1 MADMYGVNI
10 GGINAPASA
19 DYNAAASAIVQG
31 GKNTASA
38 LGFLGGLAAQT
49 FTAVKDVDMEQ
60 KLRENKEAFTQF
72 GAKQQLSQAQ
82 QATQQALEEKN
93 KLLSGVLDGGQIN
106 KIKAQDEII
115 SKFTN
120 ETSRL
125 EDALANK
132 QISLGRYLGNVQALT
147 KQWIAQFPGRADEIR
162 QQVGQLTGIKNAD
175 DFAYQTYLEQQM
187 NMQVQSRAIAI
198 EQAKREQMLMED
210 DAKRLVKYGEYSS
223 TLDALKAVKS
233 GTANNALERV
243 RRIDQLE
250 TGTKSLENDMKNKGV
265 SADQATSLYGSLAF
279 MDASK
284 AITMNDKQFAPI
296 VSKMAQFKNTDGSW
310 NLAKLAAA
318 KDEITPVV
326 GQLTSAVRNSFE
338 ARAEMLRV
346 ELIKMG
352 SPNVDEQVKKIYAQ
366 GETFIKNLESTDS
379 VLAMNTIDKLIANKR
394 TSLQDAFQSIQAS
407 NSVITAFAGSKFM
420 GMYNDPSQ
428 REALK
433 TQFPEI
439 YNLLETSLNNIQGS
453 SNQVQAMIGSS
464 AAQFITNAEKSIS
477 TNGTIPVTSNA
488 KEQKQIS
495 EVAEIVGRSAIESL
509 ALNKETPTQENAN
522 IVSGYVETALKD
534 RGPRSAS
541 LLKNEA
547 QLKAAINN
555 MPEGIKAAYLTN
567 VNNVIENVLNPQGQ
581 LATASGIIYKTKTV
595 AKAVDMPK
603 DSKGN
608 SQSLIKMQVNNDG
621 YVVPV
626 LEANPAYV
634 APKGLLEGV
643 TPKGKAPTSRTGMT
657 TTPVPKGRPSVA
669 TTLSNE
675 AIVKATREFND
686 VVTIAA
692 TASATERKAMA
703 TRFAEAYNTS
713 GEPSATTTST
723 GNTTTDKN
731 WFYTLQPNR

>member
-1 MADMYGVNI
+1 MYGVNI

-31 GKNTASA
+31 GKNTANA
-38 LGFLGGLAAQT
+38 IGFLGGLAAQT

-72 GAKQQLSQAQ
+72 EARQQLGQAQ

-93 KLLSGVLDGGQIN
+93 KLIAGGQIN
-106 KIKAQDEII
+106 KFKEQDELIT
-115 SKFTN
+115 KFSS
-120 ETSRL
+120 ETARL

-147 KQWIAQFPGRADEIR
+147 RQWIAQFPGRADEIR
-162 QQVGQLTGIKNAD
+162 QQVGQMTGIKNAD

-187 NMQVQSRAIAI
+187 NMQQQSRALAI

-210 DAKRLVKYGEYSS
+210 DAKRLVKYGEYGS

-233 GTANNALERV
+233 GTANESLERV

-250 TGTKSLENDMKNKGV
+250 TGTKALENDMKNKGV
-265 SADQATSLYGSLAF
+265 TADQKTSAYGSLAF
-279 MDASK
+279 LDASK

-296 VSKMAQFKNTDGSW
+296 ISKMAQFKNSDGSW
-310 NLAKLAAA
+310 NLSKLAAA

-326 GQLTSAVRNSFE
+326 GQLTAAVRNSFE
-338 ARAEMLRV
+338 ARAEMLRA
-346 ELIKMG
+346 ELVQMG
-352 SPNVDEQVKKIYAQ
+352 APNVDEQVKKIYAQ

-379 VLAMNTIDKLIANKR
+379 VLAMNTIDKLLVNKR
-394 TSLQDAFQSIQAS
+394 ASLQDAFQSIQAS
-407 NSVITAFAGSKFM
+407 NSVLTAFAGSKFM

-428 REALK
+428 RQALK

-439 YNLLETSLNNIQGS
+439 YNLLESSLNSIQGS
-453 SNQVQAMIGSS
+453 SNQAQAMIGST
-464 AAQFITNAEKSIS
+464 AAQFITNTEKSIA

-488 KEQKQIS
+488 TQQKQIS
-495 EVAEIVGRSAIESL
+495 ETAEIVGRSAIESF

-522 IVSGYVETALKD
+522 LVSGYVETALKD

-567 VNNVIENVLNPQGQ
+567 VNKSIDDVLNPQGQ

-603 DSKGN
+603 DKNGN
-608 SQSLIKMQVNNDG
+608 PQSLIKMQINNDG

-634 APKGLLEGV
+634 APKGLLEGT
-643 TPKGKAPTSRTGMT
+643 TPQGKAPTSRTGMT
-657 TTPVPKGRPSVA
+657 TMPVPKGRPSVA

-703 TRFAEAYNTS
+703 TRFAEAYNTA

-723 GNTTTDKN
+723 GNNATDKN
-731 WFYTLQPNR
+731 WFYSLQPNR